1 MSSSNTI
8 KYSVSLDSPKVY
20 LKKGDMKIGI
30 FTSNYGPTNTSGY
43 WNGYTPGPS
52 GYTIYINKASQGPS
66 IFSPANDSELIAT
79 IAHPSLGGNS
89 ITSATGALEWVNSNP
104 DMVAVNFDY
113 PVINPDGSLFF
124 YDSGFT
130 ASYPRTGSVVNDLSP
145 QSTPNNGTLSP
156 NVSWSAN
163 SYGSFVFSGNGF
175 LEIPYGFFNPDSGS
189 PFSVSV
195 WFRTNSEGVI
205 FSQQSQSNIETT
217 SGSVPAIYV
226 DSSGSLRTSCF
237 LGGSVNNQ
245 SVFGTVNDGRWHE
258 VTVTY
263 ESLVQT
269 SYLDGAFAATLSK
282 TQTSYSSDYY
292 YFLGA
297 GRSTGWSGI
306 STNYFTGEIAV
317 ARFYNRALNST
328 EVSNNYNSLN
338 LRFNPTTTT
347 TTSTSTTTTS
357 TSSTTTTTTL
367 PPTTTTTTSTSTT
380 STSTSTTST
389 SSSTTTTTT
398 SPAGTVTFSQT
409 FTNNVAP
416 SAAIQTAWDTFR
428 SQLTGSYTTFKFFS
442 NLSTGVTVTD
452 AVNVQSLA
460 NGLRTATIT
469 SVTINSVSWRVGVGC
484 TNQSGITAVE
494 FSNIGSCTGSST
506 YALRPRIGN
515 ANWGGVN
522 GSTVGAATQTITLQF
537 Y

>member
-1 MSSSNTI
+1 MSSNTI
-8 KYSVSLDSPKVY
+8 KYSVSLESPKVY
-20 LKKGDMKIGI
+20 LKKGNMRIGV
-30 FTSNYGPTNTSGY
+30 FSSNYGPTNSTGY

-52 GYTIYINKASQGPS
+52 GYTVYINKPSQGPS
-66 IFSPANDSELIAT
+66 IFSPANESELIAT
-79 IAHPSLGGNS
+79 IAHPSLGGDTIS
-89 ITSATGALEWVNSNP
+89 SATGALEWVNSNP

-113 PVINPDGSLFF
+113 PTINPDGSLIF

-130 ASYPRTGSVVNDLSP
+130 ASYPRTGSIVNDLSP
-145 QSTPNNGTLSP
+145 LVSANNGIISP
-156 NVSWSAN
+156 EVAWSPN
-163 SYGSFVFSGNGF
+163 SYGSFVFGGTGF
-175 LEIPYGFFNPDSGS
+175 IALPYGFFNPDSGN
-189 PFSVSV
+189 PFSVSI
-195 WFRTNSEGVI
+195 WFRSSTQGVI
-205 FSQQSQSNIETT
+205 FSQQSQSDINTT
-217 SGSVPAIYV
+217 SGWTPAIYI

-237 LGGSVNNQ
+237 WGGSSTNQ
-245 SVFGTVNDGRWHE
+245 STFGTVNDSRWHE
-258 VTVTY
+258 VTVTF
-263 ESLVQT
+263 EDSIQT
-269 SYLDGAFAATLSK
+269 SYLDGSFAATLSK
-282 TQTSYSSDYY
+282 TQSSYSSDYY

-297 GRSTGWSGI
+297 GRSTGWTGI

-398 SPAGTVTFSQT
+398 SSSGAVTFSQT

-428 SQLTGSYTTFKFFS
+428 SQLTGTYTTFSFFS
-442 NLSTGVTVTD
+442 NLNAGVTVTHPT
-452 AVNVQSLA
+452 NVQTLA
-460 NGLRTATIT
+460 NALRNATNNT
-469 SVTINSVSWRVGVGC
+469 SVTINSVVWRVGTGC
-484 TNQSGITAVE
+484 TNLSGITAVE
-494 FSNIGSCTGSST
+494 FSNIASCSGSST

-515 ANWGGVN
+515 LNWGGVN
-522 GSTVGAATQTITLQF
+522 GSTVGAPTQTITLSF
-537 Y
+537 S